1 MNVFNIDDIN
11 FSKSFEEILKRGKM
25 DIDEVSSTVKTILDD
40 IKRDGNSALKRDIE
54 KFDRWSV
61 GDDSNLEISKESMRR
76 AYETLDSEVKDAL
89 HLAYDRIERYHKNLY
104 AKVGGWVLDKEIG
117 TKFFRDQKRF
127 NPPRWD

>member
-1 MNVFNIDDIN
+1 VNVFNIDDIN

-61 GDDSNLEISKESMRR
+61 GDDSNLEISKR
-76 AYETLDSEVKDAL
+76 V
-89 HLAYDRIERYHKNLY
+89 
-104 AKVGGWVLDKEIG
+104 
-117 TKFFRDQKRF
+117 
-127 NPPRWD
+127 